1 MERSQADHINGAAGE
16 RKAAL
21 ELGAEA
27 EELRGTKGG
36 CAVAVCK
43 GVSFVAAPQCW
54 WVGRAEA
61 SPEPPP

>member
-1 MERSQADHINGAAGE
+1 MERSQAYHINGAAGE

-43 GVSFVAAPQCW
+43 GVS
-54 WVGRAEA
+54 
-61 SPEPPP
+61 S